1 MELETMEYLRRES
14 AKTHLHIFH
23 VTPVSSV
30 KTKLI
35 SRLPLPVEM
44 NRHIYTFL
52 NGSRTIRHVPYI
64 YSKKYKER
72 EDRILSNSLLFVGN
86 ERNSCFVRAIW
97 NEKKTCMKYNN
108 MHISI
113 RKFGFGPPPTPSPF
127 GIIHRSFVMKY
138 LGNKKFISDCV
149 KLPLMNK

>member
-86 ERNSCFVRAIW
+86 ERNSCFVRVFL
-97 NEKKTCMKYNN
+97 NLFLFYNVQYGTGSRGGN
-108 MHISI
+108 GVGTVRGKNKLSSVVEVVEY
-113 RKFGFGPPPTPSPF
+113 GFFCHDS
-127 GIIHRSFVMKY
+127 
-138 LGNKKFISDCV
+138 
-149 KLPLMNK
+149 